1 VTFEAFTP
9 VNVHNLVLF
18 VFFIF
23 HVMCTLLISC
33 SAACTPLISYRF
45 SFYACSSHLIL
56 SLLGSCALF
65 LLHFVRSLL
74 ISYAFL
80 TSNIFCHLCSSAVF
94 SSHPP
99 SSHFMFSHL
108 FLFYLCLSL
117 VFFIYTLFSSY
128 HYDSLYISYLMF
140 LSNTFSL
147 HLFSSGL

>member
-1 VTFEAFTP
+1 VWWVTFEAFTS
-9 VNVHNLVLF
+9 VNVHNLVLS

-23 HVMCTLLISC
+23 RVMCTLLISC
-33 SAACTPLISYRF
+33 SPAYTHLISYHF
-45 SFYACSSHLIL
+45 SYYACSSHLIL

-65 LLHFVRSLL
+65 LLHLVRSLL

-94 SSHPP
+94 SSHPS

-108 FLFYLCLSL
+108 F
-117 VFFIYTLFSSY
+117 SSY
-128 HYDSLYISYLMF
+128 HYDSLCISYLMF